1 MHPTT
6 TATTITLR
14 KPPSLRRNN
23 CAIQVRVRVNGRDHF
38 INRIGRWDDP
48 IAVAKASAI
57 SAQIWSDYQQG
68 ILDTSLLSYQPVVK
82 GKEVGLLDA
91 LSKKA
96 EEKRQATTIH
106 AYRVLRAYAKPLK
119 RRSDVE
125 DFIRWMQQERG
136 LSNRTISSILM
147 NCRQCSGGNRHLF
160 THNLKLTRRS
170 VQSDVLSAT
179 DIQAVLSDLKI
190 KENWFYPLFC
200 LWMSTGL
207 RNGEVR
213 GLTWDCIH
221 WDDGEILIYKTL
233 KRDGYSSRQ
242 HSWATTKTGKE
253 RVVPLTPLVT
263 STLRDHQNQMMQ
275 LGLYDP
281 NGLVFLTPNTHSN
294 VYDHLLARV
303 WCRSLKR
310 CGLQPRRLYAQ
321 RHTFLSHALAMGNSP
336 ADLAAAAGH
345 STKMLLETYAK
356 PTGRLLM
363 PCWSVA

>member
-1 MHPTT
+1 MK
-6 TATTITLR
+6 
-14 KPPSLRRNN
+14 KPPALRNN
-23 CAIQVRVRVNGRDHF
+23 NGVVQVRVRLDGRDHF

-48 IAVAKASAI
+48 IAHAKATAI
-57 SAQIWSDYQQG
+57 AAQIWCDYQQG
-68 ILDTSLLSYQPVVK
+68 ILDASLHSYQPAVK

-96 EEKRQATTIH
+96 EQSRQSSVIH
-106 AYRVLRAYAKPLK
+106 AYRLLLAYGKPLK

-125 DFIRWMQQERG
+125 AFIKWLQQERG
-136 LSNRTISSILM
+136 LSNRTISSALM
-147 NCRQCSGGNRHLF
+147 HYRTCSGGNRHLF
-160 THNLKLTRRS
+160 SHTLKLTRRS
-170 VQSDVLSAT
+170 IHSDVLSTT
-179 DIQAVLSDLKI
+179 DIQAVLADLKTN
-190 KENWFYPLFC
+190 EAWFYPLFC
-200 LWMSTGL
+200 LWISTGL
-207 RNGEVR
+207 RNGEIR
-213 GLTWDCIH
+213 GLTWDCIR
-221 WDDGEILIYKTL
+221 WEAAEILICKAL

-242 HSWATTKTGKE
+242 HIWGTTKTGKE
-253 RVVPLTPLVT
+253 RVVPLTPEVAA
-263 STLRDHQNQMMQ
+263 TLKQHKQQMMQ

-281 NGLVFLTPNTHSN
+281 TGLVFLTPNTFSN

-356 PTGRLLM
+356 PTGRLMM
-363 PCWSVA
+363 PSWTAAA

>member
-1 MHPTT
+1 
-6 TATTITLR
+6 
-14 KPPSLRRNN
+14 
-23 CAIQVRVRVNGRDHF
+23 VNGRDHF

-106 AYRVLRAYAKPLK
+106 AYRVLQAYGKPLK

-125 DFIRWMQQERG
+125 DFIGWMQQVRG

-179 DIQAVLSDLKI
+179 DIQAVLSDLKYN
-190 KENWFYPLFC
+190 ENWFYPLFC

-233 KRDGYSSRQ
+233 KRDEYSSRQ

-253 RVVPLTPLVT
+253 RVVPLTSLAI
-263 STLRDHQNQMMQ
+263 STLRDRKNQMMQ

-281 NGLVFLTPNTHSN
+281 YGLVFLTPSTHSN

-321 RHTFLSHALAMGNSP
+321 RHTLLSHALAMGNSP

-356 PTGRLLM
+356 PTGRLQM
-363 PCWSVA
+363 PSWAVA